1 MPFWVFSPHWNI
13 VIPDFS
19 LLFAHIFTLASNFRC
34 HQGVNNLKKFVG
46 REAILWGSK
55 VYVIL
60 VKGHLRA
67 SPGASSQ
74 KPQNQGPAPYYKMPQ
89 VKFLSSSYYTGSG
102 QKKTKMLQKE
112 KEWWESQRQTRKTI
126 LDRRC
131 QRCCKKRQNGKKA
144 NAKPGKG
151 SWTARRWSSPWSRP
165 QVSVNDV
172 DAKTPSVQLLS
183 SASNWQIM
191 MQ

>member
-1 MPFWVFSPHWNI
+1 MNTLFDFLRSSPHWTI
-13 VIPDFS
+13 ASPDFS
-19 LLFAHIFTLASNFRC
+19 LLFSHIFTLASPFLSHR
-34 HQGVNNLKKFVG
+34 GVKNLKKFAG
-46 REAILWGSK
+46 REAILWRSK

-102 QKKTKMLQKE
+102 QKKTKMLQ
-112 KEWWESQRQTRKTI
+112 RK
-126 LDRRC
+126 
-131 QRCCKKRQNGKKA
+131 NGKKA
-144 NAKPGKG
+144 NAKPGKE

-172 DAKTPSVQLLS
+172 DAKTPSVQLLP
-183 SASNWQIM
+183 SASNWQIR